1 MIKACIFDLDGTLT
15 NTLDSLEYS
24 VNETMKE
31 IGMPQITK
39 EQCRQF
45 VGDGAKVL
53 LERTLKAGGDTKLCH
68 LEEAVEA
75 YARIFD
81 ANCMYKV
88 APYEGI
94 PQMLQQLKEQEAEI
108 ELSKKERKS
117 LNKIYK
123 KELVKRSIMLKIF
136 AAWIITVPASAF
148 LAAFIYFA
156 IRGMMFS

>member
-31 IGMPQITK
+31 IGRPQITK

-94 PQMLQQLKEQEAEI
+94 PQMLQQLKESGIKLAV
-108 ELSKKERKS
+108 LSNKTGRLSMWLKKYLGK
-117 LNKIYK
+117 N
-123 KELVKRSIMLKIF
+123 
-136 AAWIITVPASAF
+136 F
-148 LAAFIYFA
+148 LTMYRDRRMEFLRNR
-156 IRGMMFS
+156 IRQPH